1 MKNQTPGLYIF
12 FLTPRSITEQTVTR
26 ESFVLPYKNICRLSF
41 LYTVFHKANSAKQ
54 PSQNNSVTGGMTRLI
69 KMKTGFIVL
78 VFAAFFFASC
88 RKNVTPPVVNVERTI
103 RFVLYTEK
111 DFSNENGNIIFSVVI
126 RKDNR
131 QIFDSSFSLMKVK
144 DIPTLANR
152 IVYEK
157 KILVDENAK
166 LTAGFLYTLEN
177 IGYSWYIEVCEPG
190 ERFKEINYSFQ

>member
-1 MKNQTPGLYIF
+1 MVSGALFLVSCKKN
-12 FLTPRSITEQTVTR
+12 E
-26 ESFVLPYKNICRLSF
+26 
-41 LYTVFHKANSAKQ
+41 
-54 PSQNNSVTGGMTRLI
+54 
-69 KMKTGFIVL
+69 
-78 VFAAFFFASC
+78 
-88 RKNVTPPVVNVERTI
+88 TPPVANVERTI

-131 QIFDSSFSLMKVK
+131 PIFDSSFAVMKVK
-144 DIPTLANR
+144 DIPTLSNR
-152 IVYEK
+152 IVCEK

-177 IGYSWYIEVCEPG
+177 IGNSWHIELCEPN